1 MRTALTE
8 RLGTVPI
15 PLPDSGKYYYM
26 RISRGNQGFGLG
38 VVALLLHAEAQNL
51 PRNTEVPAGDG
62 VKPCGS
68 GRAGQQVRT
77 AGEGSPPPAAARV
90 TLEGHRVPRNPLTTL
105 SATPAH

>member
-51 PRNTEVPAGDG
+51 PRNAEVPAGDG

-68 GRAGQQVRT
+68 DRAGQQVRT